1 MIILNYLKIIKKNDM
16 KYLLILSCL
25 LFTSIGWSKDVSYD
39 DLIKKDGLYYE
50 KFTNVPFTGYVGGL
64 YQGNMVKGK
73 KEGGWIG
80 YYENGQLFFKSNY
93 KDDKKEGET
102 IVYYENGQLLEKGI
116 WKEGVLEG
124 ELLIYYETGQLEIK
138 SNYKDGKKEG
148 EWLYYHEEGQ
158 LMYSDIYKNGE
169 LIETIEP

>member
-1 MIILNYLKIIKKNDM
+1 MTVVHIHLQELT
-16 KYLLILSCL
+16 L
-25 LFTSIGWSKDVSYD
+25 
-39 DLIKKDGLYYE
+39 GL
-50 KFTNVPFTGYVGGL
+50 T
-64 YQGNMVKGK
+64 
-73 KEGGWIG
+73 
-80 YYENGQLFFKSNY
+80 
-93 KDDKKEGET
+93 
-102 IVYYENGQLLEKGI
+102 GQLLEKGI